1 MDQEKK
7 QLLLSDTISVLRFPL
22 IVAVVIIHT
31 YITGQPNINGKIY
44 VPFGKFPLFDIIEQF
59 IRKGI
64 AELAV
69 PLFFLISGFLFFYL
83 CEFNFTIYK
92 NKLKKRINSLLI
104 PYLFFNSLYLLY
116 VFLTQLFFPNMTSPD
131 RKLIIDY
138 TIIDY
143 FDSYWSYDGI
153 DHYAPIYGPLW
164 FIRDLIVINIFSPI
178 IYFLIKKID
187 IIYFI
192 ILSLLFLFGIGL
204 LTPGIASSS
213 VLFYS
218 IGSWFAIKKKN
229 FVCDYA
235 TVSMIIGITALL
247 LLIIDTYLWSK
258 GEQIMTIHRLFIL
271 LGSISV
277 PSICGKIIDRRHIK
291 PIKILAESSFFI
303 YVTHRFIITFF
314 NKYWVLILPVNTISC
329 IVAFLTIPIIT
340 CLICFTIYI
349 SLKKVAPTLTRV
361 ITGGR

>member
-7 QLLLSDTISVLRFPL
+7 SILLSDTISFLRFPL
-22 IVAVVIIHT
+22 IIAVVFIHT
-31 YITGQPNINGKIY
+31 YITDQPNINGKIF
-44 VPFGKFPLFDIIEQF
+44 VPHGTFPLFDIIEQF

-83 CEFNFTIYK
+83 SEFNIITYK
-92 NKLKKRINSLLI
+92 NKLKRRIRSLLI
-104 PYLFFNSLYLLY
+104 PYLFFNILYMLY
-116 VFLTQLFFPNMTSPD
+116 VLMTQLFLPNITSPD

-138 TIIDY
+138 NIIDY
-143 FDSYWSYDGI
+143 IDSFWSFDGI

-164 FIRDLIVINIFSPI
+164 FIRDLIVINILSPV
-178 IYFLIKKID
+178 IYFLIKKTD
-187 IIYFI
+187 FFYLVT
-192 ILSLLFLFGIGL
+192 LSLLFILGIGL

-229 FVCDYA
+229 FVCDNA
-235 TVSMIIGITALL
+235 SLNIIIGVTAFV

-258 GEQIMTIHRLFIL
+258 GVQIMAIHRLFIL
-271 LGSISV
+271 LGVISL
-277 PSICGKIIDRRHIK
+277 PSICGIVISKRNIK
-291 PIKILAESSFFI
+291 PIMILAESSFFI
-303 YVTHRFIITFF
+303 YVTHRFIITIF
-314 NKYWVLILPVNTISC
+314 NKYWVVILPVNTISA
-329 IVAFLTIPIIT
+329 IVAFLVIPLLT
-340 CLICFTIYI
+340 SLICFCIYI
-349 SLKKVAPTLTRV
+349 SLRKIAPTFTAI